1 MDDKTA
7 AELPGDEEMSD
18 SVVLEWEPRNGAEEL
33 RLEIAE
39 RGVRAYQ
46 RALMLRNYVVATTLL
61 LSAVEGSCSL
71 LGGGV
76 LGKAGLAAAIWGV
89 SLALSFFA
97 ASNVLLSRMYRD
109 DCVQLCVEY
118 LRKQGRLP

>member
-1 MDDKTA
+1 
-7 AELPGDEEMSD
+7 MSD
-18 SVVLEWEPRNGAEEL
+18 SVMLEWEPRNGAEEL